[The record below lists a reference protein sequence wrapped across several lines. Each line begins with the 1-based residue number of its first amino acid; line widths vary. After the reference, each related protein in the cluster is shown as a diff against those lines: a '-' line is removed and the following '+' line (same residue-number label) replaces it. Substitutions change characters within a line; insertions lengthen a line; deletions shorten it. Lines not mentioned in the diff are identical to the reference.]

1 MPEDARTV
9 FTERAAWYAASAV
22 HRDPRSL
29 ARLVEWAA
37 PAPSARVLDLGTGTG
52 HLALALAP
60 RVARVVGLDPTRA
73 MLREAQAEALRRGV
87 ENADFLLGDAEDL
100 PFRDGAFDL
109 VTCRRAA
116 HHFVDL
122 PRALA
127 EARRV
132 LRPNGRLLVDDRSVP
147 EDAEADRLQ
156 NALDVL
162 HDPSHVRERPPSE
175 WRALLA
181 AAGMHVLRLETYE
194 TSRPFEGFWSTARPA
209 DGETMRALAR
219 DWTPAQRRTMGANE
233 RGEVER
239 TTHWFLTV
247 LAVPFGAASS

>member
-9 FTERAAWYAASAV
+9 FTERAAWYATSAV
-22 HRDPRSL
+22 HGDPRAL
-29 ARLVEWAA
+29 ARLVDWAA
-37 PAPSARVLDLGTGTG
+37 PAPSARVLDVGTGTG

-87 ENADFLLGDAEDL
+87 ENVDFLLGEAEDPL
-100 PFRDGAFDL
+100 FRDGVFDL

-116 HHFVDL
+116 HHFGDL

-132 LRPNGRLLVDDRSVP
+132 LRPGGHLLVDDRSVP
-147 EDAEADRLQ
+147 EDAEVDRLQ
-156 NALDVL
+156 NTLDVL

-175 WRALLA
+175 WRALLS
-181 AAGMHVLRLETYE
+181 AAGLRLLRLETYE
-194 TSRPFEGFWSTARPA
+194 ASRPFQGFWSTARPA
-209 DGETMRALAR
+209 DGERMRALAR
-219 DWTPAQRRTMGANE
+219 AFTPAQRRAMGANE
-233 RGEVER
+233 QGDVER
-239 TTHWFLTV
+239 TTHWFLTI
-247 LAVPFGAASS
+247 LAVRDDVAAP